1 MTLGQEKKQMWK
13 GIAIGLALAAI
24 VGALLIP
31 RYGAWRQKLGHLD
44 GKKEGM
50 IEVIDFLARHFPKPD
65 GRPVEAGH
73 QIGLKWYTVNVVETN
88 GITTLQVKNE
98 M

>member
-1 MTLGQEKKQMWK
+1 MKQIWK
-13 GIAIGLALAAI
+13 GITIGFALAVVVA
-24 VGALLIP
+24 ALLVP
-31 RYGAWRQKLGHLD
+31 RYGAWRQKIGHLA

-50 IEVIDFLARHFPKPD
+50 IEVIDFLAPFFPKPD

-73 QIGLKWYTVNVVETN
+73 QIGLKRYMVNVIETN
-88 GITTLQVKNE
+88 GIVTLQVKNE